1 MDTNR
6 KSQLKWVVS
15 VSFELEF
22 AALGA
27 KWLGGLVKADA
38 RREVQEGRQRT
49 IFSMFKAAESF
60 APAFNT
66 TSHGE
71 AVQTFNVAVNLV
83 VSGGAPAPVASA
95 RGAGAAADVGIAAS
109 REAGAADSG
118 CGGGDSSGAAV
129 LSAEV
134 PVPAA
139 CGNRLRSVHRRLNR
153 TGPPQT

>member
-15 VSFELEF
+15 VSFEL
-22 AALGA
+22 
-27 KWLGGLVKADA
+27 
-38 RREVQEGRQRT
+38 QRT